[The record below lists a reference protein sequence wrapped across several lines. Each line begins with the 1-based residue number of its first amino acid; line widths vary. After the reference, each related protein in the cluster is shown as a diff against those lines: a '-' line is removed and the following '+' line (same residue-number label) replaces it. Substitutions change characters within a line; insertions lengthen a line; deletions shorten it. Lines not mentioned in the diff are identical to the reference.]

1 MRHAG
6 PSLGLGTLKP
16 CCENECF
23 ATPKALQEGGPPL
36 QPLTNTSVGM
46 AVPVSIMY
54 NRGWDK
60 SGSMVNLLSPGQWE
74 TLPHGDTVE
83 ND

>member
-1 MRHAG
+1 M
-6 PSLGLGTLKP
+6 
-16 CCENECF
+16 
-23 ATPKALQEGGPPL
+23 
-36 QPLTNTSVGM
+36 GM

-74 TLPHGDTVE
+74 TLPQPDLTTHHQCGLEFLNRKMYHPARKTRRVVCDGAYP
-83 ND
+83 